1 MILCNFVL
9 ADYIIHNG
17 QWHHTIPQYFNDD
30 EKWRPHVIYEQIF
43 CFNIDIDAEIFFSWK
58 WSFLSNSGRPSYPVV
73 GSAAALQLGSKLAPM
88 PIKGPS

>member
-1 MILCNFVL
+1 MILCNLVL

-43 CFNIDIDAEIFFSWK
+43 CINIDIDAENLFIYNMGVLIFF
-58 WSFLSNSGRPSYPVV
+58 FLKMIIPEQFWQTILSCCWECSSSPAR
-73 GSAAALQLGSKLAPM
+73 
-88 PIKGPS
+88 I